1 MGKKSTFGARPEQL
15 NRLLSAIGLDKP
27 NANEQRDRT
36 ASLETSAGR
45 LSGQIGRY
53 KLLRVLGEGG
63 MGIVYL
69 AEQTQPIK
77 RKVALKVIK
86 PGMDSKRVIAR
97 FEAERQALALLD
109 HPNIAHVYDA
119 GTTENG
125 RPYFVMEYVE
135 GLPITEHCDRH
146 KLTIEE
152 RLKLFIQICE
162 AVQHAHQKGI
172 IHRDIKP
179 TNIIV
184 SIEVDKSIP
193 KIIDFGVAKALS
205 QPLTEKTLVTEHGQ
219 MLGTPEYMSPEQ
231 AEMTGEDIDTRSDI
245 YSLGILLYELLTGV
259 LPFEAEA
266 LRKGG
271 INHARKMIC
280 EQEPKTPSTRLS
292 RLSREKTTQLA
303 KSRRAEPGAL
313 QRRLRGDLDWI
324 TLKAMEKDR
333 TRRYASVGEL
343 GADIIRHLKDEP
355 VVAGPPGTA
364 YRVKKF
370 IRRHKAFVTGIAA
383 VLIVSVIG
391 TIVSVIFALGK
402 IDALSQNKAIAEFMK
417 NDILEPLAAENYK
430 PANIREVFDVAAE
443 KLGTQFRDYPLL
455 EADMRFKFGS
465 IYTFQFGDYDKALS
479 HLERALEIQ
488 KRESNWQGFY
498 MSMNWLGL
506 LYTQMGKY
514 HESEETFRDLL
525 KRMEEGHEQGKG
537 GLGPLYYA
545 AKSHLG
551 NVCRLLGRYDEAEP
565 YICEAPLHPW
575 WEKGHWRQAMYEGRI
590 AGLHRAQGR
599 YDEAKQIYEDLLL
612 ASRKPFDL
620 MKELGIT
627 YTLEGNLKE
636 AEPLLE
642 EALEEARK
650 EFGEEHMNTTNLK
663 IALAV
668 LRTKQERHTD
678 AELLFDQALWN
689 MQNRLDEDHP
699 ELLKTKS
706 YLGVLRREQDRY
718 NEAEKILSD
727 VIQDQSKR
735 LGFDHPDTL
744 ESMYELAILYIRQSD
759 YEKAQ
764 EYLLKATT
772 GRIEKLKLQHPKTQE
787 SIKTLIELYEAWK
800 KPEQAE
806 QWRAKLLQTEAI
818 EE

>member
-1 MGKKSTFGARPEQL
+1 
-15 NRLLSAIGLDKP
+15 
-27 NANEQRDRT
+27 
-36 ASLETSAGR
+36 
-45 LSGQIGRY
+45 
-53 KLLRVLGEGG
+53 
-63 MGIVYL
+63 
-69 AEQTQPIK
+69 
-77 RKVALKVIK
+77 
-86 PGMDSKRVIAR
+86 
-97 FEAERQALALLD
+97 
-109 HPNIAHVYDA
+109 
-119 GTTENG
+119 
-125 RPYFVMEYVE
+125 
-135 GLPITEHCDRH
+135 
-146 KLTIEE
+146 
-152 RLKLFIQICE
+152 
-162 AVQHAHQKGI
+162 
-172 IHRDIKP
+172 
-179 TNIIV
+179 
-184 SIEVDKSIP
+184 
-193 KIIDFGVAKALS
+193 
-205 QPLTEKTLVTEHGQ
+205 
-219 MLGTPEYMSPEQ
+219 
-231 AEMTGEDIDTRSDI
+231 
-245 YSLGILLYELLTGV
+245 
-259 LPFEAEA
+259 
-266 LRKGG
+266 
-271 INHARKMIC
+271 
-280 EQEPKTPSTRLS
+280 
-292 RLSREKTTQLA
+292 
-303 KSRRAEPGAL
+303 
-313 QRRLRGDLDWI
+313 
-324 TLKAMEKDR
+324 
-333 TRRYASVGEL
+333 
-343 GADIIRHLKDEP
+343 
-355 VVAGPPGTA
+355 
-364 YRVKKF
+364 
-370 IRRHKAFVTGIAA
+370 
-383 VLIVSVIG
+383 
-391 TIVSVIFALGK
+391 
-402 IDALSQNKAIAEFMK
+402 
-417 NDILEPLAAENYK
+417 
-430 PANIREVFDVAAE
+430 
-443 KLGTQFRDYPLL
+443 
-455 EADMRFKFGS
+455 MRFKFGS

-787 SIKTLIELYEAWK
+787 SIKTLIELYKAWK